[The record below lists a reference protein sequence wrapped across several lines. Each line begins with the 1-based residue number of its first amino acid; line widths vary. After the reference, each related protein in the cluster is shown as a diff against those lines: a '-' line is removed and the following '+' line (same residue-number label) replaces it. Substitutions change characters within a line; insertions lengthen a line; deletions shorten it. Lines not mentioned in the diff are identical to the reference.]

1 MKVIIYTDMNC
12 IYSSREIERTCKR
25 DINFMYL
32 LGETSTPDHST
43 IAKFR
48 SIHF

>member
-1 MKVIIYTDMNC
+1 MNC

-32 LGETSTPDHST
+32 LVETSATDHST
-43 IAKFR
+43 IVKFR

>member
-1 MKVIIYTDMNC
+1 
-12 IYSSREIERTCKR
+12 
-25 DINFMYL
+25 MYL